1 MNLFN
6 NKKIKKLQKNL
17 IEKENLIKELKSRND
32 FLEKMYKNISYNS
45 EMIYEDNKKLIQWI
59 EKIIEAFDVFE
70 VPTRDR
76 VQIPIYK
83 LSTKFNYDD
92 INEVVRI
99 RQETIV
105 IPEIIIN
112 KNRIGDK

>member
-1 MNLFN
+1 MDLFN
-6 NKKIKKLQKNL
+6 NKK
-17 IEKENLIKELKSRND
+17 LIK
-32 FLEKMYKNISYNS
+32 
-45 EMIYEDNKKLIQWI
+45 WV

-70 VPTRDR
+70 VPNRDR

-83 LSTKFNYDD
+83 LSSRPYLDNT
-92 INEVVRI
+92 NEMVRI

-112 KNRIGDK
+112 KSKME